1 MGNMYE
7 RIVALCDAKGIK
19 PGRVCADTGLSRGM
33 MTDLKMGRTKELSA
47 KNTKIIADYFGVS
60 TDYLLGTETEKA
72 PTPEGRREVPKEE
85 LMAAFWGGDK
95 DLSREEL
102 DAMWKDVE
110 RFAAFVAEQK
120 RRERGKN
127 T

>member
-1 MGNMYE
+1 MFYDQFAE
-7 RIVALCDAKGIK
+7 LCTEKGITANK
-19 PGRVCADTGLSRGM
+19 VLVDCGISRTSVAKWKKGATPNGTTIQKLS
-33 MTDLKMGRTKELSA
+33 
-47 KNTKIIADYFGVS
+47 DYFGVT

-72 PTPEGRREVPKEE
+72 STPEGRREVPKEE

>member
-1 MGNMYE
+1 MFYDRFVE
-7 RIVALCDAKGIK
+7 LCTRKGVK
-19 PGRVCADTGLSRGM
+19 PGRACTEMGVSRGLAAKWKA
-33 MTDLKMGRTKELSA
+33 TGAGKPSAEVLEKMSA
-47 KNTKIIADYFGVS
+47 YFGLTINEILS
-60 TDYLLGTETEKA
+60 GEETEKT

-95 DLSREEL
+95 DLSQEEL

>member
-1 MGNMYE
+1 
-7 RIVALCDAKGIK
+7 
-19 PGRVCADTGLSRGM
+19 
-33 MTDLKMGRTKELSA
+33 
-47 KNTKIIADYFGVS
+47 
-60 TDYLLGTETEKA
+60 
-72 PTPEGRREVPKEE
+72 
-85 LMAAFWGGDK
+85 MAAFWGGDK

>member
-1 MGNMYE
+1 MFYDQFAE
-7 RIVALCDAKGIK
+7 LCTEKGITANK
-19 PGRVCADTGLSRGM
+19 VLVDCGISR
-33 MTDLKMGRTKELSA
+33 TSVA
-47 KNTKIIADYFGVS
+47 KWKKGATPNGTTIQKHSDYFGVT
-60 TDYLLGTETEKA
+60 TDYLLGTETEKP

-95 DLSREEL
+95 DLSQEEL
-102 DAMWKDVE
+102 DAMWTDVE

>member
-1 MGNMYE
+1 MFYDRFVE
-7 RIVALCDAKGIK
+7 LCTRKGVK
-19 PGRVCADTGLSRGM
+19 PGRACTEMGVSRGLAAKWKA
-33 MTDLKMGRTKELSA
+33 TGAGKPSAEVLEKMSA
-47 KNTKIIADYFGVS
+47 YFGLTINEILS
-60 TDYLLGTETEKA
+60 GEETEKT